1 MSFSERARPPRTAR
15 VGKSGIRQNG
25 TLLKPEHVK
34 DRLHEAMHR
43 GSKVSETEL
52 EEVTTVVLV
61 IVAEVASE
69 LALVIGEL
77 AARVEAL
84 ESAR

>member
-1 MSFSERARPPRTAR
+1 M
-15 VGKSGIRQNG
+15 KS
-25 TLLKPEHVK
+25 EHVK
-34 DRLHEAMHR
+34 DRLHEAMYR

-52 EEVTTVVLV
+52 EEVTAVVLV
-61 IVAEVASE
+61 IIGEVAAA

>member
-1 MSFSERARPPRTAR
+1 M
-15 VGKSGIRQNG
+15 KS
-25 TLLKPEHVK
+25 EHVR

-43 GSKVSETEL
+43 GSKVSEAEL
-52 EEVTTVVLV
+52 EEVTAVVLA
-61 IVAEVASE
+61 IVAEVTAE

-84 ESAR
+84 ESATAG